1 MHNKLNS
8 KFTKVMRKQIL
19 EALKAKFEG
28 VSDAVLGRIADKL
41 AKTVTSE
48 EQVATAVEGVTIQ
61 QVIENY
67 ADSRATEAQQTAVR
81 SYEKKYGLKDG
92 AKVEGGAPTNEPK
105 NNGGNDD
112 VPAWAQAII
121 DSNKSLTERLD
132 KMDGER
138 TTATRKQ
145 QLAKI
150 IEKLPE
156 THRKAYERISLDT
169 LSDEEF
175 ATLQTEVTAEVS
187 AIVAENKSRGAVFGR
202 PVNNSTG
209 KNGGGSEKEATD
221 EEAQAVVDKL
231 SI

>member
-1 MHNKLNS
+1 
-8 KFTKVMRKQIL
+8 MRKQIL

-41 AKTVTSE
+41 AKTVTTE

-92 AKVEGGAPTNEPK
+92 AKVDGGAPTNEPK
-105 NNGGNDD
+105 GGNDD

-121 DSNKSLTERLD
+121 DSNKSLTERLN

-150 IEKLPE
+150 TEKLPE
-156 THRKAYERISLDT
+156 SLRKAYERISLDA

-175 ATLQTEVTAEVS
+175 ATLQTEVSAEVS

-202 PVNNSTG
+202 PVNSSAG